1 MRTKVVTASTPITFV
16 PANYGIPNS
25 PMAIDESS
33 LLFGCELRLCALNRS
48 NKSISLVSRN
58 QMTVGAKSSWIT
70 INKTRYALA
79 GVSGKLTL
87 FKP

>member
-1 MRTKVVTASTPITFV
+1 
-16 PANYGIPNS
+16 
-25 PMAIDESS
+25 MAIDEKSV
-33 LLFGCELRLCALNRS
+33 LFGCELRLCSLN
-48 NKSISLVSRN
+48 KADKVISLVSKN
-58 QMTVGAKSSWIT
+58 QITDGSKSTWIT

>member
-1 MRTKVVTASTPITFV
+1 
-16 PANYGIPNS
+16 
-25 PMAIDESS
+25 MAIDEKNV
-33 LLFGCELRLCALNRS
+33 LFGCELRLCALNRA
-48 NKSISLVSRN
+48 NKSIALVSRN
-58 QMTVGAKSSWIT
+58 QIVKNGKASWIT

>member
-1 MRTKVVTASTPITFV
+1 MNSYTSG
-16 PANYGIPNS
+16 NYGIPNS
-25 PMAIDESS
+25 PLAMDDKSV
-33 LLFGCELRLCALNRS
+33 LFGCELRLCALN
-48 NKSISLVSRN
+48 KTDKTISLVSKN
-58 QMTVGAKSSWIT
+58 QVSVGAKSNWIT